1 MQEFHLQ
8 TIGPAGDCAVLQLAG
23 EVDLYTA
30 PALRQRIQDLAAK
43 GTVHVIADMSRVDFL
58 DSTGLGVLIGG
69 LRVLREHDGSLTLVI
84 STRRVLR
91 VFELTG
97 LTKVFPPQPSV
108 QAAVTADP
116 HWRQALE
123 SEAGSA
129 EEWCRRHGLF

>member
-1 MQEFHLQ
+1 MPEFHLQ
-8 TIGPAGDCAVLQLAG
+8 TIGPAGDCAVLQLAR
-23 EVDLYTA
+23 EVDVCTT
-30 PALRQRIQDLAAK
+30 PALRQRMQDLAAK

-58 DSTGLGVLIGG
+58 DSTGPGVLIGG
-69 LRVLREHDGSLTLVI
+69 LRVLREHDGSLILVI

-108 QAAVTADP
+108 PAAVTADP

-123 SEAGSA
+123 SEAGST
-129 EEWCRRHGLF
+129 EEWCRHHGLF

>member
-1 MQEFHLQ
+1 MREFHLQ

-30 PALRQRIQDLAAK
+30 PALRQRLQDLAAK
-43 GTVHVIADMSRVDFL
+43 GAVHVIADMSRVDFL
-58 DSTGLGVLIGG
+58 DSTGLGALIGA
-69 LRVLREHDGSLTLVI
+69 LKVLREHDGSLILVI
-84 STRRVLR
+84 STRRILR

-108 QAAVTADP
+108 AAAVAADP
-116 HWRQALE
+116 HWRHAAE
-123 SEAGSA
+123 SEAGST

>member
-1 MQEFHLQ
+1 MHEFHLQ

-43 GTVHVIADMSRVDFL
+43 GAVHVIADMSRVDFI
-58 DSTGLGVLIGG
+58 DSTGLGALIGG
-69 LRVLREHDGSLTLVI
+69 LRVLREHDGSLILVI
-84 STRRVLR
+84 STRRILR

-108 QAAVTADP
+108 AVAVTADP
-116 HWRQALE
+116 HWRQAAR
-123 SEAGSA
+123 SEAGGT
-129 EEWCRRHGLF
+129 EEWCRQHALS